1 MRVLRGG
8 NVSLCLQILLYT
20 IVVIKLFRKNE
31 NPIKFS
37 EKKEKA
43 GFEYFGRKIVGIEQ
57 VFVQKMQKHSIM
69 LSRGDRVYG
78 MVRHRSGFA
87 ANGEVCMQTY
97 TKMRSR
103 KYPDVVMKVIPGH
116 FVTSNSHINYYIDM
130 TTMKTRQNEAKA
142 AAKAIAST
150 YMATTIV
157 DTIVCM
163 DGMEVIGAYLADEL
177 TQAGIMSMNAH
188 QTIYVYSPEFLLLL
202 ASATTG
208 ATILRAGESINYYG
222 GMVVGITAIF
232 SAVNKVLGQDI
243 HALYNISDLP
253 DYRSYSA
260 ENCRLCRDHIPIDAI
275 CNSFGYSK
283 LT

>member
-1 MRVLRGG
+1 
-8 NVSLCLQILLYT
+8 
-20 IVVIKLFRKNE
+20 
-31 NPIKFS
+31 
-37 EKKEKA
+37 
-43 GFEYFGRKIVGIEQ
+43 
-57 VFVQKMQKHSIM
+57 
-69 LSRGDRVYG
+69 
-78 MVRHRSGFA
+78 MVRHPSGFA

-188 QTIYVYSPEFLLLL
+188 QTIYVYSPEFDNKGQMIFRENSEMMIKGKHVLLLL

-283 LT
+283 LS